1 MSITAGQKLNGKITS
16 VKKFGAFVELEN
28 GKSGLVHISELSEKF
43 VEKVEDVVS
52 VGQEV
57 TVRVK
62 EVTPEGKINLSM
74 KPARPEKPARP
85 ALDLDKA
92 ITNFLKDSDEKL
104 VYKIVCEPRPP
115 RVLVFKFI
123 SKVSSPSTFSTI
135 LTS

>member
-43 VEKVEDVVS
+43 VEKVEDVVNVGDEVIVEDVVS

-92 ITNFLKDSDEKL
+92 ITNFLKDSDEKQSAL
-104 VYKIVCEPRPP
+104 KKNMKTQR
-115 RVLVFKFI
+115 RR
-123 SKVSSPSTFSTI
+123 SN
-135 LTS
+135 

>member
-1 MSITAGQKLNGKITS
+1 MSITAGQKLNGKVTS

-92 ITNFLKDSDEKL
+92 ITNFLKDSDEKQSAL
-104 VYKIVCEPRPP
+104 KKNMKTLSLIH
-115 RVLVFKFI
+115 I
-123 SKVSSPSTFSTI
+123 
-135 LTS
+135 

>member
-1 MSITAGQKLNGKITS
+1 MSITAGQKLQGKITS

-62 EVTPEGKINLSM
+62 EVTADGKVNLSM
-74 KPARPEKPARP
+74 KPERPARPARP
-85 ALDLDKA
+85 ALDFEKA
-92 ITNFLKDSDEKL
+92 MTNFLKDSEEKQT
-104 VYKIVCEPRPP
+104 VMKKNMKSQR
-115 RVLVFKFI
+115 RR
-123 SKVSSPSTFSTI
+123 SN
-135 LTS
+135 

>member
-74 KPARPEKPARP
+74 KPARP

-92 ITNFLKDSDEKL
+92 ITNFLKDSDEKQSAL
-104 VYKIVCEPRPP
+104 KKNMKTQR
-115 RVLVFKFI
+115 RR
-123 SKVSSPSTFSTI
+123 SN
-135 LTS
+135 

>member
-1 MSITAGQKLNGKITS
+1 MVICPDCGKE
-16 VKKFGAFVELEN
+16 VKDAKFCSNCGSL
-28 GKSGLVHISELSEKF
+28 LP
-43 VEKVEDVVS
+43 KVEDVVS

-92 ITNFLKDSDEKL
+92 ITNFLKDSDEKQSAL
-104 VYKIVCEPRPP
+104 KKNMKTQR
-115 RVLVFKFI
+115 RR
-123 SKVSSPSTFSTI
+123 SN
-135 LTS
+135 

>member
-1 MSITAGQKLNGKITS
+1 MKFKIKEILRGGLSIYMSITAGQKLNGKITS

-92 ITNFLKDSDEKL
+92 ITNFLKDSDEKQTTL
-104 VYKIVCEPRPP
+104 KKNLKTQR
-115 RVLVFKFI
+115 RR
-123 SKVSSPSTFSTI
+123 SN
-135 LTS
+135 

>member
-62 EVTPEGKINLSM
+62 EVTPDGKINLSM
-74 KPARPEKPARP
+74 KPARPERPARP

-92 ITNFLKDSDEKL
+92 ITNFLKDSDEKQ
-104 VYKIVCEPRPP
+104 
-115 RVLVFKFI
+115 
-123 SKVSSPSTFSTI
+123 
-135 LTS
+135 TSLKKNLKTQRRRSN

>member
-74 KPARPEKPARP
+74 KPARPERPARP

-92 ITNFLKDSDEKL
+92 ITNFLKDSDEKQTSL
-104 VYKIVCEPRPP
+104 KKNLKINFSSKGAYKNNMYVP
-115 RVLVFKFI
+115 FFNWYK
-123 SKVSSPSTFSTI
+123 
-135 LTS
+135 

>member
-1 MSITAGQKLNGKITS
+1 MKFKIIEILRGGLSIYMSITAGQKLNGKITS

-92 ITNFLKDSDEKL
+92 ITNFLKDSDEKQTTL
-104 VYKIVCEPRPP
+104 KKNLKTQR
-115 RVLVFKFI
+115 RR
-123 SKVSSPSTFSTI
+123 SN
-135 LTS
+135 

>member
-1 MSITAGQKLNGKITS
+1 MSITAGQKLNGKVTS

-92 ITNFLKDSDEKL
+92 ITNFLKDSDEKQSAL
-104 VYKIVCEPRPP
+104 KKNIKTHSVWNEFFLYDR
-115 RVLVFKFI
+115 L
-123 SKVSSPSTFSTI
+123 
-135 LTS
+135 

>member
-1 MSITAGQKLNGKITS
+1 MKFKIKEILRGGLSIYVSITAGQKLNGKITS

-92 ITNFLKDSDEKL
+92 ITNFLKDSDEKQSAL
-104 VYKIVCEPRPP
+104 KKNMKTQR
-115 RVLVFKFI
+115 RR
-123 SKVSSPSTFSTI
+123 SN
-135 LTS
+135 

>member
-62 EVTPEGKINLSM
+62 EVTPEGKLTFNETCTSR
-74 KPARPEKPARP
+74 K
-85 ALDLDKA
+85 
-92 ITNFLKDSDEKL
+92 T
-104 VYKIVCEPRPP
+104 CT
-115 RVLVFKFI
+115 
-123 SKVSSPSTFSTI
+123 SSFR
-135 LTS
+135 LRQGNH

>member
-1 MSITAGQKLNGKITS
+1 MLGCFLEEEKNQGIFWSEKNWHFQKLNGKITS

-92 ITNFLKDSDEKL
+92 ITNFLKDSDEKQSAL
-104 VYKIVCEPRPP
+104 KKNMKTQR
-115 RVLVFKFI
+115 RR
-123 SKVSSPSTFSTI
+123 SN
-135 LTS
+135 

>member
-1 MSITAGQKLNGKITS
+1 MKFKIIEILRGGLSIYMSITAGQKLNGKITS

-57 TVRVK
+57 SVRVK

-92 ITNFLKDSDEKL
+92 ITNFLKDSDEKQTTL
-104 VYKIVCEPRPP
+104 KKNLKTQR
-115 RVLVFKFI
+115 RR
-123 SKVSSPSTFSTI
+123 SN
-135 LTS
+135 

>member
-74 KPARPEKPARP
+74 KPARPERP
-85 ALDLDKA
+85 
-92 ITNFLKDSDEKL
+92 NFLKDSDEKQSAL
-104 VYKIVCEPRPP
+104 KKNMKTQR
-115 RVLVFKFI
+115 RR
-123 SKVSSPSTFSTI
+123 SN
-135 LTS
+135 

>member
-1 MSITAGQKLNGKITS
+1 MKIKIIEILRGGLSIYMSITAGQKLNGKITS

-92 ITNFLKDSDEKL
+92 ITNFLKDSDEKQSAL
-104 VYKIVCEPRPP
+104 KKNMKTQR
-115 RVLVFKFI
+115 RR
-123 SKVSSPSTFSTI
+123 SN
-135 LTS
+135 

>member
-62 EVTPEGKINLSM
+62 EVTPE
-74 KPARPEKPARP
+74 
-85 ALDLDKA
+85 
-92 ITNFLKDSDEKL
+92 DSDEKQSAL
-104 VYKIVCEPRPP
+104 KKNMKTQR
-115 RVLVFKFI
+115 RR
-123 SKVSSPSTFSTI
+123 SN
-135 LTS
+135 

>member
-74 KPARPEKPARP
+74 KPARP

-92 ITNFLKDSDEKL
+92 ITNFLKDSDEKQ
-104 VYKIVCEPRPP
+104 
-115 RVLVFKFI
+115 
-123 SKVSSPSTFSTI
+123 
-135 LTS
+135 TSLKKNLKTQRRRSN

>member
-1 MSITAGQKLNGKITS
+1 MKFKIKEILRGGLSIYMSITAGQKLNGKITS

-92 ITNFLKDSDEKL
+92 ITNFLKDSDEKQSAL
-104 VYKIVCEPRPP
+104 KKNMKTQR
-115 RVLVFKFI
+115 RR
-123 SKVSSPSTFSTI
+123 SN
-135 LTS
+135 

>member
-1 MSITAGQKLNGKITS
+1 MAVFGMGMASVILYQKYNEPMK
-16 VKKFGAFVELEN
+16 
-28 GKSGLVHISELSEKF
+28 
-43 VEKVEDVVS
+43 EKVEDVVS

-92 ITNFLKDSDEKL
+92 ITNFLKDSDEKQSAL
-104 VYKIVCEPRPP
+104 KKNMKTQR
-115 RVLVFKFI
+115 RR
-123 SKVSSPSTFSTI
+123 SN
-135 LTS
+135 

>member
-62 EVTPEGKINLSM
+62 AVTPEGKNNLSM
-74 KPARPEKPARP
+74 KPAPPEKPARP
-85 ALDLDKA
+85 ALDLDTA
-92 ITNFLKDSDEKL
+92 ITNFLKDSAEKQSAL
-104 VYKIVCEPRPP
+104 KKNMKTQR
-115 RVLVFKFI
+115 RR
-123 SKVSSPSTFSTI
+123 SN
-135 LTS
+135 

>member
-74 KPARPEKPARP
+74 KPARPERPARP

-92 ITNFLKDSDEKL
+92 ITNFLKDSDEKQTSL
-104 VYKIVCEPRPP
+104 KKNLKTQRRRSNI
-115 RVLVFKFI
+115 FKLHFK
-123 SKVSSPSTFSTI
+123 SKGSFFMPN
-135 LTS
+135 